1 MNPGRDSLASMPRS
15 APTRDPDAPEF
26 SAIVTC
32 YFEEQSIDEFHERL
46 SGALRASGRSF
57 EIVLVNDGSTD
68 GTLERLHAIFERD
81 EHVAAVVDLVRNSGQ
96 AAAVTAG
103 CEQARGEKFVFM
115 DSDLQLD
122 PEELPRFV
130 AESDK
135 GMDVVNGY
143 RTTREDPLHRRFA
156 SWLANGLAQWL
167 SRSPVRDLGCTY
179 KIVDGRIVRAFQ
191 PGPFKPLHAPSLV
204 AAGGRVAEV
213 PVTHH
218 PRRYGRSGWTLRKLL
233 AFNVHTLVD
242 LSERPF
248 QVLSLVCFAAS
259 LLLALRVVA
268 SAVFPGSV
276 LSEISNGLILNAVAL
291 GLLITVGVL
300 AVLGEYVVRSYARL
314 RGSPA
319 YIVRTLRRR
328 D

>member
-1 MNPGRDSLASMPRS
+1 MSTSASS
-15 APTRDPDAPEF
+15 HGPDAPEF

-32 YFEEQSIDEFHERL
+32 YFEEASIAEFHARL
-46 SGALRASGRSF
+46 SGTLRELGRSF
-57 EIVLVNDGSTD
+57 EIILVNDGSTD
-68 GTLERLHAIFERD
+68 GTLDRLHSIFEED

-103 CEQARGEKFVFM
+103 CEQARGDKFIFM

-135 GMDVVNGY
+135 GQDVVNGY
-143 RTTREDPLHRRFA
+143 RTTRRDPAFRRFA
-156 SWLANGLAQWL
+156 SWLANGLARGL
-167 SRSPVRDLGCTY
+167 SRSPVRDLGCTF
-179 KIVDGRIVRAFQ
+179 KLIDGRIVRAFES
-191 PGPFKPLHAPSLV
+191 GPFKPLHAPSLV
-204 AAGGRVAEV
+204 AAGGRVTEV
-213 PVTHH
+213 PVSHH
-218 PRRYGRSGWTLRKLL
+218 PRRYGKSGWTLRKLF

-248 QVLSLVCFAAS
+248 QLLSLACFAGS
-259 LLLALRVVA
+259 LLLVLRVLA
-268 SAVFPGSV
+268 SAIFPGSV
-276 LSEISNGLILNAVAL
+276 LTEISNGLVLNAVAF
-291 GLLITVGVL
+291 GLLVTVGTL
-300 AVLGEYVVRSYARL
+300 SVLGEYVLRSYVSL
-314 RGSPA
+314 RKNPA